1 MSTAPSAAVHDDH
14 SETPQSAQVSTQ
26 SASPLGYALIAIAVV
41 ALLVYVNIDGEDEE
55 TNRPAAAAPAAPVVY
70 EDLSWSFR
78 EFDVPKG
85 GQARYLWPGWR
96 ADPLGGDLTIITPS
110 GQEVKAKPGKKIDIG
125 WQEAGTY
132 IFYPDPLGAT
142 DRKVD
147 VLNQRGRVVR
157 Q

>member
-1 MSTAPSAAVHDDH
+1 MSHGHGTSESGTHGAEGWKVISGLLLLAAFV
-14 SETPQSAQVSTQ
+14 
-26 SASPLGYALIAIAVV
+26 LVV
-41 ALLVYVNIDGEDEE
+41 AGAKNEIAEYKKE
-55 TNRPAAAAPAAPVVY
+55 AAAEEARETAAHAATAPAAPVVY

-132 IFYPDPLGAT
+132 I
-142 DRKVD
+142 
-147 VLNQRGRVVR
+147 
-157 Q
+157 